1 MDGFRGADTSEVCVS
16 LISGIGEGM
25 FAKTNLKLENL
36 DTSNKEVNN
45 QTYPVLLLCG
55 RSASTDTANQQV
67 VLRME

>member
-1 MDGFRGADTSEVCVS
+1 
-16 LISGIGEGM
+16 M